1 MDQNYGQNLST
12 EEMYMFRCLELA
24 NKGVGYVSPN
34 PLVGSVIVKDGQTI
48 GEGYHEKYGSAH
60 AEINAINDAK
70 TKGFNLEGSELYV
83 NLEPC
88 SHTGKTP
95 PCANAIAA
103 EGISKVYIGIQDP
116 YEEVNGG
123 GIKILQDAGIE
134 VKVDILKEQCEE
146 INKFFITFVTKN
158 RPYVSLKIAQSIDG
172 IIALKNHESKWI
184 TGEESR
190 KYVHYLRSIYDG
202 VLVGKNTAKHDNPSL
217 DVRAAE
223 GRNPY
228 RIIIDKANDLD
239 RNLNIF
245 QKDDNKTI
253 LITSVSSA
261 EPNTKEVWLESKD
274 GFKIEDILKKLYELN
289 IASVMVE
296 GGAYTFSS
304 FLKSGLYDDI
314 YFFVAPKIL
323 GEGIRTFNDLGIDSL
338 NADSTLKATNVFKLE
353 NDTLIYCRR

>member
-1 MDQNYGQNLST
+1 MQDYGQNISN
-12 EEMYMFRCLELA
+12 EEMFMFRCLELA
-24 NKGVGYVSPN
+24 NKGAGYVSPN
-34 PLVGSVIVKDGQTI
+34 PLVGSVIVKDGQII

-70 TKGFNLEGSELYV
+70 VKGYDLRGAELYV

-95 PCANAIAA
+95 PCANTIIA
-103 EGISKVYIGIQDP
+103 EGISKVYIGMQDP

-134 VKVDILKEQCEE
+134 VKIDILKEQCEE
-146 INKFFITFVTKN
+146 INKFFVTYVTKN

-172 IIALKNHESKWI
+172 VIALKNHESKWI
-184 TGEESR
+184 TGNESR

-217 DVRAAE
+217 DVRDAE

-245 QKDDNKTI
+245 QKNDDKTI
-253 LITSVSSA
+253 LITSVSSD
-261 EPNTKEVWLESKD
+261 EPNTKEIWLESKD
-274 GFKIEDILKKLYELN
+274 GFRIEDILKKLYELN
-289 IASVMVE
+289 IASILVE
-296 GGAYTFSS
+296 GGAHTFAS
-304 FLKSGLYDDI
+304 FLESGLYDDI
-314 YFFVAPKIL
+314 YFFIAPKIL
-323 GEGIRTFNDLGIDSL
+323 GEGIRTFNDLGIDAL
-338 NADSTLKATNVFKLE
+338 NTESKLKAANVFKLE
-353 NDTLIYCRR
+353 NDTLIYCRK